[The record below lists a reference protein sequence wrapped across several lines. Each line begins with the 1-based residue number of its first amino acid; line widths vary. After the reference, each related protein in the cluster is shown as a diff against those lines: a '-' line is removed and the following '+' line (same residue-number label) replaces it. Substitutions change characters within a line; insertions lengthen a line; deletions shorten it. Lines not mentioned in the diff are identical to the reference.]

1 MSGLR
6 LSTRP
11 WFLILIFAVLMTRLS
26 GIHLHLCFDG
36 QEPPASIHVADDPAH
51 NDAHHL
57 EEHHTDKDVEVFDAV
72 LTKSK
77 GLADLPILLVA
88 GLLLLVL
95 MRSTGRQWPL
105 DAFYRVFPF
114 HAFALRPPSRG
125 PPL

>member
-26 GIHLHLCFDG
+26 GIHLHLCLDG
-36 QEPPASIHVADDPAH
+36 QEAPASIHVVDDPAH
-51 NDAHHL
+51 NDAHHV
-57 EEHHTDKDVEVFDAV
+57 EQHHTDKDVEVFDAV

-77 GLADLPILLVA
+77 GSMDLPILFGA
-88 GLLLLVL
+88 CLLLLLL
-95 MRSTGRQWPL
+95 MRPTGRQWPP
-105 DAFYRVFPF
+105 DAFYRVFPLQ
-114 HAFALRPPSRG
+114 AFALRPPSRG

>member
-11 WFLILIFAVLMTRLS
+11 WFLILIFAVLVTRLS

-36 QEPPASIHVADDPAH
+36 LEPPASIHVVDDPTH
-51 NDAHHL
+51 NDAHHV

-77 GLADLPILLVA
+77 GPVDLPILFGA
-88 GLLLLVL
+88 CLLLLLL
-95 MRSTGRQWPL
+95 MRPTGRQWPP
-105 DAFYRVFPF
+105 DAFYRVFPLRS
-114 HAFALRPPSRG
+114 FALRPPSRG